1 MGDLF
6 DNKESRNGT
15 EVEKTTTTVAQEK
28 AVPTF
33 EGKSYTFRTQRYK
46 AEDRPCVVNESHRV
60 IPLDEELAVSI
71 VNSVSRA
78 ASLFNDVSELDNQ
91 VRLAIIKVMPSIKD
105 GVVPRG
111 TVTLANLEDAKKTRA
126 ELNKLWTD
134 LETER
139 KNGKAV
145 IEKPYSYINGIYK
158 EKTSLLSNA
167 LAELKKQI
175 DTVELAE
182 TAKKRTLIRESI
194 ISLAGDYNRDL
205 PALLDKYDAL
215 YNKVWQ
221 DKFLNKTCSDTKM
234 QEEIMRA
241 LSDIANDLKA
251 IESESNNE
259 NLRASYYETGS
270 LSDALKRRQQ
280 IVEAKRF
287 TEELQRKSRPVE
299 PIAAPAP
306 EKVSMPEE
314 PKEDA
319 PQCTLEIPQV
329 TLTDFGPGKDQYF
342 HCWNA
347 NPEEYTGL
355 IEYMKAH
362 GFRCEGIKKIVDYY
376 KSLIN

>member
-6 DNKESRNGT
+6 NYENNNESKNGT
-15 EVEKTTTTVAQEK
+15 EVEKTTTTVAEEK
-28 AVPTF
+28 VVPKF

-46 AEDRPCVVNESHRV
+46 AEDRPCVVNESGRA
-60 IPLDEELAVSI
+60 IALDEELACDI

-78 ASLFNDVSELDNQ
+78 ASLFNDVSELNEQ

-105 GVVPRG
+105 GVVPQG
-111 TVTLANLEDAKKTRA
+111 TVTLENLEEAKKTKA

-139 KNGKAV
+139 KNGKS
-145 IEKPYSYINGIYK
+145 IITKPYDYINGIYK
-158 EKTSLLSNA
+158 DKTSLLSSA

-175 DTVELAE
+175 DTIELAE

-194 ISLAGDYNRDL
+194 IAKAGDYSRDL

-215 YNKVWQ
+215 YNKVFQ
-221 DKFLNKTCSDTKM
+221 EKFLNKTCSNTKM
-234 QEEIMRA
+234 QEEIMKA

-251 IESESNNE
+251 IESEEDNE
-259 NLRASYYETGS
+259 NLRASYYDTGN

-280 IVEAKRF
+280 IAEAKRF
-287 TEELQRKSRPVE
+287 TEELQKKSNPVE
-299 PIAAPAP
+299 PTPESEKVSVPQPEVDNAPSCAP
-306 EKVSMPEE
+306 EKPV
-314 PKEDA
+314 
-319 PQCTLEIPQV
+319 V

-347 NPEEYTGL
+347 NPEEFTGL
-355 IEYMKAH
+355 ISYMKAH

-376 KSLIN
+376 KSLN